1 MDDYA
6 QYSNMMNQVNQINS
20 QQKEIVNE
28 KKEDLQGKLA
38 EYKKTLEM
46 TTEGIGGGILHDVG
60 MNLIKKGFSAI
71 KSKIPVPEE
80 ELESM
85 LKDYQGGGAK
95 KMFEGMAK
103 RGYSKAKTKM
113 FGDADEADAESS
125 VKQVFGNLFKT
136 AKAQDP
142 TTVSSNIEDNFQE
155 PASLEP
161 QPPPELSQ
169 EPNFDNI
176 GSTDEFKVQ
185 NKLLKD
191 KFKSLDKDTQKQIQK
206 HVNSD
211 PSIKK
216 SSELKDITDP
226 DEKLAEQA
234 KRGKALNDRVNEE
247 QPEPPAPEPP
257 APEPPSIPAPLKD
270 EEAIQDDPTKTDFQN
285 LLDKKQGDLLKGG
298 GLDDDDQDIFQAPR
312 SISQK
317 ITSVLGGDEDE
328 DLTDTIKATAKKAG
342 EKFLET
348 DAELGGPEDPI
359 GDIVSGIVGIGTLL
373 GGVFGARSKHLKGN
387 FPTYTPINPTFQSG
401 A

>member
-113 FGDADEADAESS
+113 FGEASSDDADAESS

-142 TTVSSNIEDNFQE
+142 NTVSSNIEDNFE
-155 PASLEP
+155 PPA
-161 QPPPELSQ
+161 PPPPAELSQ

-206 HVNSD
+206 DVNSD

-247 QPEPPAPEPP
+247 QPEAPE
-257 APEPPSIPAPLKD
+257 APEAPKIPAPLRD

-317 ITSVLGGDEDE
+317 ITSVLNPEED
-328 DLTDTIKATAKKAG
+328 DVVDDTIKATAKKAG
-342 EKFLET
+342 ERFLET

-359 GDIVSGIVGIGTLL
+359 GDVVSGIVGIGTLL
-373 GGVFGARSKHLKGN
+373 GGIFGARSKHLKGN

>member
-6 QYSNMMNQVNQINS
+6 QYSNMMNQINQINS
-20 QQKEIVNE
+20 SQKEVVNE
-28 KKEDLQGKLA
+28 KKEDMQEKLA

-71 KSKIPVPEE
+71 KDKLPIPAD

-85 LKDYQGGGAK
+85 VADYKDGGAK
-95 KMFEGMAK
+95 KMFDGMTK
-103 RGYSKAKTKM
+103 RGYSKAKQKI
-113 FGDADEADAESS
+113 FGDEENDNA
-125 VKQVFGNLFKT
+125 VTKVFGNLFK
-136 AKAQDP
+136 KP
-142 TTVSSNIEDNFQE
+142 IEDVK
-155 PASLEP
+155 ASDITDDE
-161 QPPPELSQ
+161 PPPPPAEDSL

-176 GSTDEFKVQ
+176 GSTDEYKVQ

-191 KFKSLDKDTQKQIQK
+191 KVKSLDKDTQKQIK
-206 HVNSD
+206 SD
-211 PSIKK
+211 VDNDPLIKK
-216 SSELKDITDP
+216 TSEIKKITDP
-226 DEKLAEQA
+226 DEKLAEQT

-247 QPEPPAPEPP
+247 APEAP
-257 APEPPSIPAPLKD
+257 AQIQEAPKPSAPLRD
-270 EEAIQDDPTKTDFQN
+270 EEAFQDDPAKSDFQN

-298 GLDDDDQDIFQAPR
+298 GLDDDDQDIFQAPK

-328 DLTDTIKATAKKAG
+328 DLTDTIKTTAKKAG

-348 DAELGGPEDPI
+348 DAELGGPEDPF
-359 GDIVSGIVGIGTLL
+359 GDVLSGIVGLGTLL
-373 GGVFGARSKHLKGN
+373 GGVFGAKSKHLKGN
-387 FPTYTPINPTFQSG
+387 FPAYVPINPTFQSG

>member
-6 QYSNMMNQVNQINS
+6 QYSNMMNQINQINS
-20 QQKEIVNE
+20 SQKEVVNE
-28 KKEDLQGKLA
+28 KKEDMQEKLA

-71 KSKIPVPEE
+71 KDKLPIPTD

-85 LKDYQGGGAK
+85 VADYKEGGAK
-95 KMFEGMAK
+95 KMFDGMTK
-103 RGYSKAKTKM
+103 RGYSKAKQKI
-113 FGDADEADAESS
+113 FGDEENDNA
-125 VKQVFGNLFKT
+125 VTKVFGNLFK
-136 AKAQDP
+136 KP
-142 TTVSSNIEDNFQE
+142 IEDVK
-155 PASLEP
+155 ASDITDDE
-161 QPPPELSQ
+161 PPPPPAEDSL

-176 GSTDEFKVQ
+176 GSTDEYKVQ

-191 KFKSLDKDTQKQIQK
+191 KVKSLDKDTQKQIK
-206 HVNSD
+206 SD
-211 PSIKK
+211 VDNDPLIKK
-216 SSELKDITDP
+216 TSEIKKITDP
-226 DEKLAEQA
+226 DEKLAEQT

-247 QPEPPAPEPP
+247 APEAP
-257 APEPPSIPAPLKD
+257 AQIQEAPKPSAPLRD
-270 EEAIQDDPTKTDFQN
+270 EEAFQDDPAKSDFQN

-298 GLDDDDQDIFQAPR
+298 GLDDDDQDIFQAPK

-328 DLTDTIKATAKKAG
+328 DLTDTIKTTAKKAG

-348 DAELGGPEDPI
+348 DAELGGPEDPF
-359 GDIVSGIVGIGTLL
+359 GDVLSGIVGLGTLL
-373 GGVFGARSKHLKGN
+373 GGVFGAKSKHLKGN
-387 FPTYTPINPTFQSG
+387 FPAYVPINPTFQSG